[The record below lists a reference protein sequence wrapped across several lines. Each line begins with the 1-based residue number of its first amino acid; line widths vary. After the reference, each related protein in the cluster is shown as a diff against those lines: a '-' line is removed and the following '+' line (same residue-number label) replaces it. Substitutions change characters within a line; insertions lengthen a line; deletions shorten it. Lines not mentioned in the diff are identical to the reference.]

1 MDTKETINDLITKAT
16 NGDNEALETVL
27 LEVNDLVFNLSLRM
41 LGTVDDAKDATQDIL
56 IRIMTNL
63 ASFRK
68 ESSFQTWVYR
78 LATNYLINY
87 KKSMFSK
94 QTLDFDFYANDIKAG
109 YIDNTDDLLMKLSEE
124 ELGQELKMSCTNV
137 MLQCLDP
144 QTRCIFIL
152 GTMFKVDSK
161 VAGEILDMTPENYR
175 QKLSRARRKM
185 ASFLGNYCGLT
196 KTGNCNC
203 NKRVGYAIKE
213 HRINPQKLDFKGLE
227 VLDKDILMSC
237 KEAMEEIDELSATF
251 EKFPHYKS
259 SLEMKHFLQD
269 LLESKHIKN
278 IQSY

>member
-1 MDTKETINDLITKAT
+1 METKETINDLITRAT
-16 NGDNEALETVL
+16 MGDNKSLETVL

-41 LGTVDDAKDATQDIL
+41 LGTVDDAKDASQDIL

-87 KKSMFSK
+87 KKSMFAR

-124 ELGQELKMSCTNV
+124 ELSHELKMSCTNV

-161 VAGEILDMTPENYR
+161 IAGEILDMTPENYR

-185 ASFLGNYCGLT
+185 ASFLGEYCGLT
-196 KTGNCNC
+196 KTGTCNC
-203 NKRVGYAIKE
+203 KKRVGYAIKE
-213 HRINPQKLDFKGLE
+213 HRINPQKLDFRGLSI
-227 VLDKDILMSC
+227 LDSNILMSC
-237 KEAMEEIDELSATF
+237 KESMEEIDELSETF
-251 EKFPHYKS
+251 EKFPHYQS
-259 SLEMKHFLQD
+259 SLEVKQFIQNLLQ
-269 LLESKHIKN
+269 SKPLKN